1 MHLSRRSLLKL
12 TGGFVHM
19 HPSRRSQYTPVPCT
33 LKLCAL
39 FGLGTHFNL
48 LPSLS
53 KTGAYQGGLDICL
66 RLSLDFQFVVI
77 KLTKIAFR
85 LSLHVFRKNEYRVRL
100 QGRRHSVG
108 PILEAYDAM
117 PLWPCILLTVVA
129 IHLTY
134 RCDHASYSPGV
145 KLYAVSHVEDY
156 RLGNEDYRLGND

>member
-1 MHLSRRSLLKL
+1 VHKHLPRHSLLKL

-19 HPSRRSQYTPVPCT
+19 HPSRRSLYTPAPCT

-39 FGLGTHFNL
+39 LGLGTHCNL
-48 LPSLS
+48 LPSSS

-66 RLSLDFQFVVI
+66 RLSLNFYFVVI

-85 LSLHVFRKNEYRVRL
+85 LSLHVFRQNKNRVRL
-100 QGRRHSVG
+100 QGRRHIVG
-108 PILEAYDAM
+108 PTLEAYDDM

-129 IHLTY
+129 IHLTH

-145 KLYAVSHVEDY
+145 QAVCCITC
-156 RLGNEDYRLGND
+156 